1 MSMIFDGHNDVL
13 LRLYDAGGVAAV
25 ERFEQDTTGH
35 IDLHKARAGNLVG
48 GFFAV
53 YVPSS
58 DLGGDLFKEML
69 RPAYDIPLPAPVDH
83 ATALDIARTQVAI
96 LKEMEARGY
105 LKICTT
111 VAGIRSTITAGKM
124 AAILHMEGAEAI
136 DAGLEHLA
144 AFHDAG
150 LRSLGPV
157 WSRPTAFAHGV
168 PFAYPGGPDTGPG
181 LTDAGRALIRACND
195 MGILIDLAHLNEAG
209 FRDVAQLS
217 DAPLVATHSNAH
229 GICPHTRNLTDA
241 QLAMIAESGGV
252 VGVNYA
258 TAMARPD
265 GRMIADTPL
274 SVLVDHV
281 MYLLDH
287 LGEDGVA
294 LGSDFDG
301 AVVPEVMGDA
311 SGLPLLVKEMAAR
324 GIGADLMQKICFENW
339 MSVLDRTWKT

>member
-1 MSMIFDGHNDVL
+1 MAMIFDGHNDVL
-13 LRLYDAGGVAAV
+13 LRLYEAGGVAAAA
-25 ERFEQDTTGH
+25 RFAADETGH
-35 IDLHKARAGNLVG
+35 IDLQKARAGNLVG

-53 YVPSS
+53 YIPSADLDS
-58 DLGGDLFKEML
+58 DLFQLMQQ
-69 RPAYDIPLPAPVDH
+69 PSYDIPLPPPVDH
-83 ATALDIARTQVAI
+83 ATALDIAHAQVAI
-96 LKEMEARGY
+96 LKELEARND

-111 VAGIRSTITAGKM
+111 VADIRSTIAAGKM

-136 DAGLEHLA
+136 APDLDHLD
-144 AFHDAG
+144 AFHALG

-157 WSRPTAFAHGV
+157 WSRPTVFAHGV

-181 LTDAGRALIRACND
+181 LTEAGRALIRACNQR
-195 MGILIDLAHLNEAG
+195 GILIDLAHLNEAG
-209 FRDVAQLS
+209 FRDVADLS
-217 DAPLVATHSNAH
+217 TAPLVATHSNAH

-241 QLAMIAESGGV
+241 QLAMIADSSGV

-258 TAMARPD
+258 TAMARAD

-281 MYLLDH
+281 VYLLDH

-301 AVVPEVMGDA
+301 AIVPQAMRDA
-311 SGLPLLVKEMAAR
+311 SGLPLLVEEMVAR
-324 GIGADLMQKICFENW
+324 GINPDLMQKICFENW
-339 MSVLDRTWKT
+339 MSVLNRTWKA